1 MKNDGVFSSFINIIM
16 KNKKKSRMRQRPAH
30 MHRKMPIENVLG
42 KPALKFY
49 SEKNAIEPED
59 VNTKQTRL
67 KIVQTLSS

>member
-1 MKNDGVFSSFINIIM
+1 
-16 KNKKKSRMRQRPAH
+16 MRQRPAH